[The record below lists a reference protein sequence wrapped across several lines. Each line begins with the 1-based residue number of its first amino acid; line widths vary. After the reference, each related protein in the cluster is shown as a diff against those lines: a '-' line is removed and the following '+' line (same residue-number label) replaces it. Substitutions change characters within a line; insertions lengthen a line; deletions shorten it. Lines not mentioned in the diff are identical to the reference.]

1 MQGAFEPSPS
11 QQSAT
16 SSSGSQSSIAIGD
29 ESEAVEL
36 RDCRIADIVAEN
48 DVSVRL
54 ANSIAQAATL
64 SKLPLETVGEYLDAG
79 SQASGILMG
88 QVRNFGRKSAR
99 ELEELIIAECSGW
112 NSQTKNNQNDLIG
125 DVEFRRSDLLP
136 LIAGDTL
143 GEIAKSEIL
152 STRLAN
158 VLKRPEFAE
167 IPLTDVLSDKEK
179 IAARLLRSHNC
190 GRTSVNEFHTM
201 CAKHVGLRLRE
212 SGLAG
217 EELETA
223 TSILLLGESRSARSP
238 NQSDGA
244 TAASKAPDLPPDH
257 SSLAERLN
265 WLLAELDERACDI
278 VRRRNGIGQDCPET
292 LEEIGT
298 SYGVTRERIRQIESK
313 SLRRISKRIRRVPI
327 IELLNAEASLQWQ
340 VLSEGKPTLLIDELH
355 ERRRR
360 VSPYVSLALD
370 ITDTTLSKW
379 LDRIAC
385 RFPLGWRETPEN
397 SDVIEEAAACLEG
410 AIAEV
415 PLPRAAGAFEG
426 CGSSEIVAEACELI
440 SGHPVYLGYVMPA
453 RVGARLARLV
463 GLHSLLCEIGL
474 PAQIENFLLDYHSR
488 FPDDICSVR
497 DAEIVMTAA
506 PHLFLEIEEGRWHA
520 LGTPGS
526 SPGAAVEQAK
536 AMVPPAEEP
545 GTIAHALQTTLRRRG
560 PTKLGDL
567 LEDADDILPE
577 GRSVNSIGPVLLTR
591 RELFVRALP
600 GVYALPEQVPDKDE
614 LIASHL
620 GQLFNTNQARLYA
633 LARYSGEGRDIFPF
647 WSARSEYELCRWAR
661 HSGGGKIF
669 SSLLAISEIELW
681 PIAESEKEQWHEVK
695 RRQGTFRLGTA
706 LRHASAYD
714 CPDLDRVLAACIYA
728 KLSGSLNW
736 MAANRLTGR
745 KIDSHGGAGLVA
757 LLVQLGVLEEP
768 ETEGYCWQMP
778 HRVTEAAETIGQ
790 LLAERL
796 ARDGTLQWESDLG
809 KDIIARVRA
818 SERTHRWVSA
828 TEVIS
833 MVGSFGKGEP
843 EPDND
848 PVDAI
853 LQEHKRV
860 READR
865 REATLQWLL
874 ED

>member
-1 MQGAFEPSPS
+1 MQRAFEPFLS
-11 QQSAT
+11 QQIAT
-16 SSSGSQSSIAIGD
+16 SSSSSQPSIAIGG
-29 ESEAVEL
+29 ENEALEL
-36 RDCRIADIVAEN
+36 RGCRIADIVAEN

-54 ANSIAQAATL
+54 ANSIAQAAAL
-64 SKLPLETVGEYLDAG
+64 DKLPLKTVGEYLDAG
-79 SQASGILMG
+79 TEASGIMMG
-88 QVRNFGRKSAR
+88 HVRNFGRKSAR
-99 ELEELIIAECSGW
+99 ELEELIVAECSGW
-112 NSQTKNNQNDLIG
+112 NAHIKSDQENLIG
-125 DVEFRRSDLLP
+125 DEEFRRSDLLP

-143 GEIAKSEIL
+143 GDIAKSEIL

-158 VLKRPEFAE
+158 VLKRPELADVPLAE
-167 IPLTDVLSDKEK
+167 ALSDREK
-179 IAARLLRSHNC
+179 IAARLLRSQNC
-190 GRTSVNEFHTM
+190 GRTSVSEFHNM
-201 CAKHVGLRLRE
+201 CARHVGLRLRE
-212 SGLAG
+212 SGLSG
-217 EELETA
+217 DELDKA
-223 TSILLLGESRSARSP
+223 TSILLLGGISLARSANLADR
-238 NQSDGA
+238 A
-244 TAASKAPDLPPDH
+244 TAATKVPDLPPDH
-257 SSLAERLN
+257 SSLAERLD
-265 WLLAELDERACDI
+265 WLLAELDERARDI
-278 VRRRNGIGQDCPET
+278 VRRRNGIGQDCSET

-298 SYGVTRERIRQIESK
+298 FYSVTRERIRQIESK

-327 IELLNAEASLQWQ
+327 IELLDAEASLQWHA
-340 VLSEGKPTLLIDELH
+340 LAGGKPTLLIDELH

-370 ITDTTLSKW
+370 ITNTTLSKW

-385 RFPLGWRETPEN
+385 KFPLGWRKTPEN
-397 SDVIEEAAACLEG
+397 SDAIEEAAAHLES
-410 AIAEV
+410 AIEKA
-415 PLPRAAGAFEG
+415 PLPRAAGAFNG
-426 CGSSEIVAEACELI
+426 CGSSEAVAEACELI
-440 SGHPVYLGYVMPA
+440 LGHPVHLGYVMPA

-463 GLHSLLCEIGL
+463 GLHSILCEIGE
-474 PAQIENFLLDYHSR
+474 PAQIESFLLDYHSR
-488 FPDDICSVR
+488 FPDDLCSVR

-506 PHLFLEIEEGRWHA
+506 PHLFIEIEEGRWHA
-520 LGTPGS
+520 LGAPGS
-526 SPGAAVEQAK
+526 SPGAALSQTK
-536 AMVPPAEEP
+536 AMVPPTEEP

-567 LEDADDILPE
+567 LDDADDILPE
-577 GRSVNSIGPVLLTR
+577 GRSINSIGPVLLTR
-591 RELFVRALP
+591 RELFIRALP
-600 GVYALPEQVPDKDE
+600 GVYALPEQVPDKNE
-614 LIASHL
+614 LSASHL

-633 LARYSGEGRDIFPF
+633 LARYSGEARDTFPF

-661 HSGGGKIF
+661 HSGGGEIF
-669 SSLLAISEIELW
+669 SSLLAISEIEVW
-681 PIAESEKEQWHEVK
+681 PIAESEKEQWREVK

-714 CPDLDRVLAACIYA
+714 RPDLDRVLAACIYA

-768 ETEGYCWQMP
+768 EAEGYRWQMP

-809 KDIIARVRA
+809 KDFIARVQA
-818 SERTHRWVSA
+818 ADRTRRWVNA

-833 MVGSFGKGEP
+833 MVGSFGKSEP
-843 EPDND
+843 EPDD
-848 PVDAI
+848 DSVDAL

>member
-1 MQGAFEPSPS
+1 MQRALEPSLS

-16 SSSGSQSSIAIGD
+16 SSSSSGSSIAMGG
-29 ESEAVEL
+29 ETEARKL

-54 ANSIAQAATL
+54 ANSIAQAEAL
-64 SKLPLETVGEYLDAG
+64 NKLPLATIGEYLDAG
-79 SQASGILMG
+79 NQASAIMMG
-88 QVRNFGRKSAR
+88 RVRNFGRKSAR
-99 ELEELIIAECSGW
+99 ELEELVIAECSDW
-112 NSQTKNNQNDLIG
+112 NSRSNNCSEKLIG
-125 DVEFRRSDLLP
+125 DVEERRSNLLP
-136 LIAGDTL
+136 LIVGDTL
-143 GEIAKSEIL
+143 GEIAQSEII

-158 VLKRPEFAE
+158 VLKRPEFA
-167 IPLTDVLSDKEK
+167 DVTLIDALSNKEK
-179 IAARLLRSHNC
+179 IAARLLRSKNC
-190 GRTSVNEFHTM
+190 GRTSVKEFHTM
-201 CAKHVGLRLRE
+201 CAKHVSLRLRE
-212 SGLAG
+212 SGLAE
-217 EELETA
+217 EELERA
-223 TSILLLGESRSARSP
+223 ISILLLGEISSARS
-238 NQSDGA
+238 A
-244 TAASKAPDLPPDH
+244 TPAGVAIAVGKAADLPPDH
-257 SSLAERLN
+257 QSLAERLD
-265 WLLAELDERACDI
+265 WLLEELDERARDI
-278 VRRRNGIGQDCPET
+278 VRRRNGIYQDCPET
-292 LEEIGT
+292 LDEIGR
-298 SYGVTRERIRQIESK
+298 SYDVTRERIRQIESK
-313 SLRRISKRIRRVPI
+313 SLKRINKRIRRIPI
-327 IELLNAEASLQWQ
+327 SELLNAEASLQWH
-340 VLSEGKPTLLIDELH
+340 VLSGGKPTLLIDELH

-360 VSPYVSLALD
+360 LSPYVSLALD
-370 ITDTTLSKW
+370 ITKTSISSW
-379 LDRIAC
+379 LDQIANK
-385 RFPLGWRETPEN
+385 FPLGWSESAEN
-397 SDVIEEAAACLEG
+397 SVAIEEAAACLER
-410 AIAEV
+410 AIGKV
-415 PLPRAAGAFEG
+415 PLPRGAGAFEG
-426 CGSSEIVAEACELI
+426 CDSSEIVAACELI
-440 SGHPVYLGYVMPA
+440 LGHPVYLGYVMPA

-463 GLHSLLCEIGL
+463 GLHSLLCEIGR
-474 PAQIENFLLDYHSR
+474 PAQVEDFLLDYHSR
-488 FPDDICSVR
+488 FPDDLCSVR

-506 PHLFLEIEEGRWHA
+506 PHLFVEIEEGRWHA
-520 LGTPGS
+520 IGVPGS
-526 SPGAAVEQAK
+526 SPGAALVQAK
-536 AMVPPAEEP
+536 AMVPPTEEP
-545 GTIAHALQTTLRRRG
+545 GTIAHALQMTLRRRG

-567 LEDADDILPE
+567 LDDADDILPE
-577 GRSVNSIGPVLLTR
+577 GRSINSIGPVLLTR

-633 LARYSGEGRDIFPF
+633 LARYSGESRDVFPF

-661 HSGGGKIF
+661 HSGGGEIF

-681 PIAESEKEQWHEVK
+681 PIPGSEKTQWHEVR

-714 CPDLDRVLAACIYA
+714 RPDLDRVLAACIYA

-768 ETEGYCWQMP
+768 EAEGYRWQMP
-778 HRVTEAAETIGQ
+778 HRVTKAAETIGQ

-796 ARDGTLQWESDLG
+796 AKDGALQWESDLG
-809 KDIIARVRA
+809 EDLVASVQA
-818 SERTHRWVSA
+818 SERTRQWVNA

-843 EPDND
+843 EPGDD
-848 PVDAI
+848 PVDTL